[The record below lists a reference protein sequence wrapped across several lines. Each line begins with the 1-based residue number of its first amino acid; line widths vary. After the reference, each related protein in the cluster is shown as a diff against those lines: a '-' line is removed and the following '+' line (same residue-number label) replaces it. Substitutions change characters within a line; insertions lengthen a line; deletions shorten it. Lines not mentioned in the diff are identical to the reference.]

1 MKNIQVAGAFILLFA
16 GNVVFAGDNE
26 EIDYLLS
33 YLADSGC
40 TFVRNGEEH
49 EAKEARDH
57 LEMKYNYAKRRIKT
71 AEVFI
76 DKIASKSSLS
86 RKPYEV
92 RCGDV
97 ETPSKQWLEEALAVH
112 RGFEKSSSKN
122 IQ

>member
-1 MKNIQVAGAFILLFA
+1 MMKNIQVAIVCIVLFT
-16 GNVVFAGDNE
+16 GGVVLAGDNE
-26 EIDYLLS
+26 EIDYLLT

-40 TFVRNGEEH
+40 TFVRNGGEH

-57 LEMKYNYAKRRIKT
+57 LEMKYNYAKGRIKT
-71 AEVFI
+71 AEAFI

-92 RCGDV
+92 HCGDV

-112 RGFEKSSSKN
+112 RRFEKK

>member
-1 MKNIQVAGAFILLFA
+1 MMRNIQVALVFILLFT
-16 GNVVFAGDNE
+16 GSVVFAEDNK

-40 TFVRNGEEH
+40 TFVRNGGEH

-57 LEMKYNYAKRRIKT
+57 LQMKYNYSKGRIKT
-71 AEVFI
+71 AEDFI

-86 RKPYEV
+86 RKPYAV
-92 RCGDV
+92 HCGDV
-97 ETPSKQWLEEALAVH
+97 EMPSRLWLEEALAVH
-112 RGFEKSSSKN
+112 RGFEKK